1 MKYGAVAMYIAFLYC
16 ELGRRSWARRTRRGE
31 IKTMDE
37 LRAEACTED
46 EVTLRN
52 ARSKVSAFMKKAGLS
67 IEASEVSTMS
77 KAMNPVDS

>member
-1 MKYGAVAMYIAFLYC
+1 MK
-16 ELGRRSWARRTRRGE
+16 EKSE

-46 EVTLRN
+46 EVTFRN

-77 KAMNPVDS
+77 RAMNPWQPSLVQRMQHWKGVLRNPTE